1 MPIAKCPL
9 CLQEKPII
17 MSHLVPAAI
26 YDYTRGPSGHHISM
40 TNELVIETDREL
52 QAYLLCRECDS
63 DLNKYGET
71 WLLPLLATIEGKFP
85 FYDLLTKI
93 PPDAVD
99 NGVAGYAAARNPEI
113 DVDKITHFAIGVFWK
128 AAVHSWS
135 GYRSDPI
142 VDLGPYTERLRTFLR
157 GGTGFPERVAL
168 TIGVLTPSKAQ
179 RMISMT
185 APYRGSNRSWH
196 NFLFYV
202 PGIEFAISVGK
213 AVRAERRA
221 ECFASNALHPVW
233 VLDFS
238 EDVRNVQRMMF
249 GKARIAKNVNKYIR
263 RDSR

>member
-1 MPIAKCPL
+1 MPAG
-9 CLQEKPII
+9 
-17 MSHLVPAAI
+17 I
-26 YDYTRGPSGHHISM
+26 YAYARGPLGHHINM

-52 QAYLLCRECDS
+52 QSYLLCRGCDN

-113 DVDKITHFAIGVFWK
+113 DVARVTHFAIGVFWK
-128 AAVHSWS
+128 AAIHSWR
-135 GYRSDPI
+135 GNRSDPMI
-142 VDLGPYTERLRTFLR
+142 NLGKYAERLRTFLR
-157 GGTGFPERVAL
+157 GETDFPEQVAL

-179 RMISMT
+179 RMILMT
-185 APYRGSNRSWH
+185 ASYRGSNRSWH

-213 AVRAERRA
+213 AVGAERRA
-221 ECFASNALHPVW
+221 ECFASNTLHPVW

-238 EDVRNVQRMMF
+238 NDVRKVQRAMF
-249 GKARIAKNVNKYIR
+249 GKARVAKNLNKYIR